1 MDSLPTE
8 LWGRGFILQKKR
20 KSLVGLQ
27 IFKYGTGAKV
37 QTFGPCWEASESTEL
52 APATESE
59 SGVGLRRTQRGQC
72 RRWGWGLQTDFLCFP
87 KLEITILFAFRR
99 LWGKI
104 LKHPVQE
111 RASRCVSRLWASSWL
126 FGGDGIGGQRS
137 QTSASIPT
145 EV

>member
-104 LKHPVQE
+104 LLKKFCVFFWLELHPCGKKG
-111 RASRCVSRLWASSWL
+111 RLAITCISGPITNTVS
-126 FGGDGIGGQRS
+126 
-137 QTSASIPT
+137 
-145 EV
+145 